1 MLVSTSMMV
10 FNISLMRVAL
20 PTSLC
25 WEPVSTAEPGPRRL
39 GPGKG
44 VRTWVADHGRGVF
57 DYTHIARDYVN
68 KNGFDRHWDDVA
80 KVPYLYNEDT
90 MDYISY
96 DDQESIKMKVEY
108 ANEFNLGGVMF
119 WEMSGDRD
127 EELLDVIVDTLPGC
141 TLPSRRLED
150 FIV

>member
-1 MLVSTSMMV
+1 MGISAEHGLALWDTMLHCLGQIMRTRMLVSTSMMV

-68 KNGFDRHWDDVA
+68 KNGFDRH
-80 KVPYLYNEDT
+80 
-90 MDYISY
+90 
-96 DDQESIKMKVEY
+96 
-108 ANEFNLGGVMF
+108 
-119 WEMSGDRD
+119 
-127 EELLDVIVDTLPGC
+127 
-141 TLPSRRLED
+141 
-150 FIV
+150 